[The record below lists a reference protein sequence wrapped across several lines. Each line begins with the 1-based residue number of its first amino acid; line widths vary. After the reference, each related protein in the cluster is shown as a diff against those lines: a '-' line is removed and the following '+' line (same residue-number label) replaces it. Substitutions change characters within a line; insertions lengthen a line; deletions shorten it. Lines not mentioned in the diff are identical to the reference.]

1 MLHGEIG
8 NMKILVTGTHFT
20 PAVAVIEELK
30 KIEETEIVYVG
41 RKTTMEGDNTRST
54 ESKVLPSLRVKFIPM
69 IAGRLQ
75 RALTLY
81 TISSLL
87 KIPIGFIQALYIVLS
102 EKPDVILSFGGYVA
116 VPIVFWG
123 WLWSVPIIIH
133 EQTLI
138 SGLANKIS
146 ALFADQICLSFA
158 PNFSIQKENIILT
171 GNPIR
176 KEVLQPQNKLASGY
190 ERIFK
195 VAQRQKL
202 PVLLITGGNQGSHI
216 LNLAVEGIL
225 NKLTKVVSV
234 IHVTGD
240 NKFHDFERLEKLQN
254 DHYLTKKWISDEWGA
269 VLSKIDL
276 VISRA
281 GINTLTELASLGKP
295 ALVIPIPYLY
305 QDEQNKNAKY
315 FEKLGLV
322 RILPQS
328 KLSAEALFINIRIM
342 LSDLNQLI
350 EKAKKAKKIIVP
362 DAAKRLALET
372 ILLAKNPEV

>member
-1 MLHGEIG
+1 MVELIY
-8 NMKILVTGTHFT
+8 MKILITGAHFT

-30 KIEETEIVYVG
+30 KWDGVDIVYVG
-41 RKTTMEGDNTRST
+41 RRTTMEGDNTRSI
-54 ESKVLPSLRVKFIPM
+54 ESKVLPSLCVKFIPM

-75 RALTLY
+75 RVFTLY
-81 TISSLL
+81 TIPSLL
-87 KIPIGFIQALYIVLS
+87 KIPIGFVQALYIILL

-133 EQTLI
+133 EQTLV

-146 ALFADQICLSFA
+146 AILADRICLSFEQNA
-158 PNFSIQKENIILT
+158 SPKRENIILT

-176 KEVLQPQNKLASGY
+176 KEILQSGSKFDAEY

-195 VAQRQKL
+195 IAEWQKL

-216 LNLAVEGIL
+216 LNLAVERVL
-225 NKLTKVVSV
+225 DKLTKVALI

-240 NKFHDFERLEKLQN
+240 NKFHDFERLERLQN
-254 DHYLTKKWISDEWGA
+254 EHYLAKKWISDEWGA

-281 GINTLTELASLGKP
+281 GINTFTELA
-295 ALVIPIPYLY
+295 
-305 QDEQNKNAKY
+305 
-315 FEKLGLV
+315 
-322 RILPQS
+322 
-328 KLSAEALFINIRIM
+328 
-342 LSDLNQLI
+342 
-350 EKAKKAKKIIVP
+350 
-362 DAAKRLALET
+362 
-372 ILLAKNPEV
+372 